1 MKKRTLGNSGIEVNP
16 LVFGG
21 NVFGWTAD
29 EKRSYELLD
38 GFTDAGF
45 NLIDTANSYSRWVPG
60 HKGGESEIVIGNWLK
75 KRGNRKEVIIA
86 TKVGSDMG
94 LGHPCLTKNHILE
107 QADASLERLQTDYID
122 LYQTHFDDLTTP
134 VGETMEALAQLIK
147 DGKVLAIG
155 ASNLSPQR
163 LTESLGYSRQNNI
176 PSYQTL
182 QPEYNLYNR
191 VKYEK
196 EYENI
201 CIEYNLGVIP
211 YFALASGF
219 LTGKYRSEGDA
230 AKSIRGSTIVEKY
243 LNPRGFRIL
252 QALDEVA
259 QRYSTSPTS
268 IAIAWLMAKPT
279 ITAPIAS
286 ATSKEQLAELVKAV
300 HLNLWEDDES
310 LEQLDEASNY

>member
-16 LVFGG
+16 LAFGG
-21 NVFGWTAD
+21 NVFRWTTD
-29 EKRSYELLD
+29 EKRSHELLEE
-38 GFTDAGF
+38 FTGAGF

-60 HKGGESEIVIGNWLK
+60 HKGGESETVIGNWLK
-75 KRGNRKEVIIA
+75 KSGKRKEVIIA

-94 LGHPCLTKNHILE
+94 LGRPCLSKEHIRE
-107 QADASLERLQTDYID
+107 QAEASLQRLQTDYID

-134 VGETMEALAQLIK
+134 VGETMEALAQLMK
-147 DGKVLAIG
+147 EGKVRAIG
-155 ASNLSPQR
+155 ASNLSAQR
-163 LTESLGYSRQNNI
+163 LAESLEYSRENNI

-191 VKYEK
+191 EKYEK
-196 EYENI
+196 EYEAI
-201 CIEYNLGVIP
+201 CVENKLGVIP

-219 LTGKYRSEGDA
+219 LSGKYRTEGDA

-259 QRYSTSPTS
+259 HRYSTSPTS
-268 IAIAWLMAKPT
+268 IALAWLMAKPS

-286 ATSKEQLAELVKAV
+286 ATDKEQLADLVKAV
-300 HLNLWEDDES
+300 HLSLWKDDES
-310 LEQLDEASNY
+310 LQQLDQASYY

>member
-1 MKKRTLGNSGIEVNP
+1 M
-16 LVFGG
+16 
-21 NVFGWTAD
+21 
-29 EKRSYELLD
+29 
-38 GFTDAGF
+38 
-45 NLIDTANSYSRWVPG
+45 
-60 HKGGESEIVIGNWLK
+60 
-75 KRGNRKEVIIA
+75 
-86 TKVGSDMG
+86 
-94 LGHPCLTKNHILE
+94 
-107 QADASLERLQTDYID
+107 
-122 LYQTHFDDLTTP
+122 
-134 VGETMEALAQLIK
+134 
-147 DGKVLAIG
+147 
-155 ASNLSPQR
+155 
-163 LTESLGYSRQNNI
+163 
-176 PSYQTL
+176 
-182 QPEYNLYNR
+182 YNLYNR

-300 HLNLWEDDES
+300 HLSLWKDDES
-310 LEQLDEASNY
+310 LQQLDEASNY